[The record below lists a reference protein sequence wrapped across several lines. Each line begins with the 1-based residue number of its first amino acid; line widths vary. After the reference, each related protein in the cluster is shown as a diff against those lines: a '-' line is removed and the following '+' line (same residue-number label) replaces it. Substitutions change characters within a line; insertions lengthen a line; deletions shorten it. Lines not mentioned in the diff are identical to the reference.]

1 MDKEEILNRLK
12 TLEEKLNLEAKKK
25 RLEELKKESED
36 PVLWQD
42 HQRATQI
49 MKELADLQKEIET
62 MEMAALFI
70 EEGELAEA
78 EKLLS
83 QAEKELYFSG
93 PYDRGGAMVTIQ
105 AGQGGTE
112 AMDWA
117 GMLARMYQRFFEKKG
132 WRYEILDRS
141 LGEEAGI
148 KSLTMRVEG
157 KNVYGMLKHEQG
169 AHRLVRQSP
178 FNADKLRQTSF
189 ARVEVFPLLPKED
202 FEINEDEI
210 ELRPFGPAVM
220 AGKMLIR
227 LPRRCVYAINRQA
240 LWFPASHNVI
250 NPKIGNWQWRCC
262 GKSFGRLRRKS
273 ERKKKPKFAANIM
286 LLAGASKFGLMFCT
300 LIK

>member
-1 MDKEEILNRLK
+1 MRSLRKKEES
-12 TLEEKLNLEAKKK
+12 A
-25 RLEELKKESED
+25 
-36 PVLWQD
+36 LWQD

-49 MKELADLQKEIET
+49 MKELADLQKRLKPW
-62 MEMAALFI
+62 EMAALFL

-78 EKLLS
+78 ENCSRKR
-83 QAEKELYFSG
+83 KELYFSG
-93 PYDRGGAMVTIQ
+93 PMTGAGDGYHPSR
-105 AGQGGTE
+105 AGGTE
-112 AMDWA
+112 AMDGRDVMPDVPA
-117 GMLARMYQRFFEKKG
+117 VFEKG

-210 ELRPFGPAVM
+210 EFEAFRAGGHGGQNVNKVATAV
-220 AGKMLIR
+220 
-227 LPRRCVYAINRQA
+227 
-240 LWFPASHNVI
+240 
-250 NPKIGNWQWRCC
+250 
-262 GKSFGRLRRKS
+262 RLRHKPTGIVVSCQSQRYQPQNRELAMDMLRQKLWALKEE
-273 ERKKKPKFAANIM
+273 EREKKEAQIRGEYHAPSWVQQIR
-286 LLAGASKFGLMFCT
+286 SYFCT